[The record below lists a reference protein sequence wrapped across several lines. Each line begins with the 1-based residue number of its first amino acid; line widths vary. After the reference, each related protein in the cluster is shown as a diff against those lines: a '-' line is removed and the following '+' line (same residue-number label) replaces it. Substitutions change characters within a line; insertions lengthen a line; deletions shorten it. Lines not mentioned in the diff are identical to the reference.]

1 MNTTEVI
8 NAQSVIDSVNRVC
21 DALLSQQDDILSLD
35 QAMGDGDLGIT
46 VSKIGIALK
55 KYVQSAPLE
64 DVGKL
69 LVAVGMETN
78 KAGSSTMGTLL
89 ASALMRVGRE
99 IMGKSQLMPVDLA
112 NMLVVAGKA
121 MQDRGKANLG
131 DKTVLDVIIPAGE
144 AFQEA
149 INQGKSLEEA
159 GQLMVRAA
167 ENGRDQVTPL
177 KSRIGRASWIGD
189 RTAGLV
195 DPGCETMVIILR
207 AIVNQ

>member
-55 KYVQSAPLE
+55 KYIQSAPLE